1 MSTPPRS
8 GPAKGGASRGSIWA
22 AALVLLVVCL
32 LVFAK
37 AITPGVVVFS
47 NDGPL
52 AGLIA
57 EQASVPE
64 WFSGGWQN
72 LNWLGA
78 NIGVRDVSITSLF
91 LWVVGPVGFAKFYTP
106 FTLFLL
112 GLGAAYAFRRLG
124 LSQWACGLGALAAAL
139 VSDFFSTAAWG
150 LGSQNICFALNF
162 CALGLLARPQERGRW
177 LRIPLAGLAVGMGVI
192 EGADIGALFSLLTAT
207 YVACQA
213 WAAEGTTGSRI
224 GSGFVRLIAVSGFAG
239 FIAFNTVTGL
249 VGTQIAGIAGT
260 EQDIQTKEQR
270 WDWATQ
276 WSLPKKE
283 AIGIIVP
290 GLFGYRMD
298 SPDGGQYWG
307 SIGQTPGW
315 EQHHQGF
322 PRYSG
327 SGYYLGT
334 ATIGLALFA
343 VVLGWRKRNS
353 VFDAQHSWQ
362 IRFWFFVAVVCLLFA
377 FGRHAPFYQLLYA
390 LPYFSTIRNPTK
402 FLHLF
407 TMAMV
412 ILFAFGVDGLWKM
425 YLSSNRPSNP
435 LKGWWQRCAKFEQSW
450 LKACGIILGVGV
462 LGWLLYASSRVTLE
476 RHLASVGFDVSL
488 AQATAG
494 FSIRQIGWFIMFL
507 AFLIVIKALVFGG
520 VLTGARSKWVGLLL
534 GVVLVGDLVRA
545 NQPWIIYWDYQYKYA
560 TNPVIDFLREKPYTQ
575 RVAGLPD
582 WIFRAYRLP
591 DQLGSQQQ
599 YLEQMYRI
607 EWMQQHFQ
615 YYNIQSLDIV
625 QMSREPVDLKA
636 YESALRFNGDPKLLP
651 LVARRWELT
660 NTRYLL
666 GTSPLVELLNS
677 QFDPQ
682 QQRFRVLKQFN
693 LVAKPGVSR
702 PSQLQDLTAEFS
714 TNGTYAIFEFT
725 GALPRVKLYSRWE
738 ASTNDQ
744 ATLTKLASPDFNP
757 HESVLVASPLNE
769 TPGTN
774 QLPGTVEVSHYSP
787 KQFEL
792 KADVKSP
799 AILLVNDRYDPNWRV
814 EVDGKTA
821 SLLRCNYIMRGVYL
835 TPGQHTVK
843 FQFRPPVRTLYV
855 ALAAMG
861 VGIALI
867 LALIV
872 MGCSERPKNAGL
884 GLPT

>member
-1 MSTPPRS
+1 MS
-8 GPAKGGASRGSIWA
+8 
-22 AALVLLVVCL
+22 
-32 LVFAK
+32 
-37 AITPGVVVFS
+37 PGVVVFS

-57 EQASVPE
+57 EQASLPA
-64 WFSGGWQN
+64 WFAGAWQD

-78 NIGVRDVSITSLF
+78 NIGVRDVSISSVF
-91 LWVVGPVGFAKFYTP
+91 LWVVGPVGYAKFYTP
-106 FTLFLL
+106 FTIFLL

-124 LSQWACGLGALAAAL
+124 LSQWACALGALAAAL
-139 VSDFFSTAAWG
+139 ASDFFSTAAWG

-162 CALGLLARPQERGRW
+162 CALGLLVNPQERGRW

-192 EGADIGALFSLLTAT
+192 EAADIGALFSLLIAT

-213 WAAEGTTGSRI
+213 WTVEGTAGSRVRN
-224 GSGFVRLIAVSGFAG
+224 GLLRLIAVSGFAG
-239 FIAFNTVTGL
+239 FVAFNAVYGL
-249 VGTQIAGIAGT
+249 IGTQIAGVAGT
-260 EQDIQTKEQR
+260 EQDVQTKEQR

-283 AIGIIVP
+283 TLGIVVP

-298 SPDGGQYWG
+298 TPEGGQYWG

-334 ATIGLALFA
+334 ATMGLALFA
-343 VVLGWRKRNS
+343 VVLGWRKKNS
-353 VFDAQHSWQ
+353 IFDASRRWQ
-362 IRFWFFVAVVCLLFA
+362 IRFWSIVAVVCLLFA
-377 FGRHAPFYQLLYA
+377 FGRHAPFYQVLYA

-412 ILFAFGVDGLWKM
+412 ILFAFGVDGLWKL
-425 YLSSNRPSNP
+425 YLGSNRPGSAI
-435 LKGWWQRCAKFEQSW
+435 KGWWQRCATFEQRW
-450 LKACGIILGVGV
+450 LTGCGIALGVGL

-476 RHLASVGFDVSL
+476 RHLGAVGFDAAL

-494 FSIRQIGWFIMFL
+494 FSIRQVGWFIIFL
-507 AFLIVIKALVFGG
+507 AFLVVIKALVFGG

-534 GVVLVGDLVRA
+534 GIVLVGDLVRA

-560 TNPVIDFLREKPYTQ
+560 TNPVIDFLREKPYAQ

-582 WIFRAYRLP
+582 WILRAYRLP
-591 DQLGSQQQ
+591 DPLVSQQQ
-599 YLEQMYRI
+599 YLEQMYRV

-636 YESALRFNGDPKLLP
+636 YETALRFNGDPKLLP

-666 GTSPLVELLNS
+666 GTTPLVELLNS

-693 LVAKPGVSR
+693 LVAKPGVSQ
-702 PSQLQDLTAEFS
+702 PSQLQDLTAELS

-725 GALPRVKLYSRWE
+725 GALPRVKLFSHWE
-738 ASTNDQ
+738 VSTNDQ

-757 HESVLVASPLNE
+757 HESVLVDSPLNE
-769 TPGTN
+769 MPGTN
-774 QLPGTVEVSHYSP
+774 QPAGTVKVSQYAP
-787 KQFEL
+787 KRYEL
-792 KADVKSP
+792 EADVKSP
-799 AILLVNDRYDPNWRV
+799 AVLLLNDRYDPNWEV
-814 EVDGKTA
+814 TVDGEAA

-835 TPGQHTVK
+835 TSGQHKVT
-843 FQFRPPVRTLYV
+843 FQFRPPLDKRYV
-855 ALAAMG
+855 AWAAMG
-861 VGIALI
+861 LGVVLIFSLAVGRFLPR
-867 LALIV
+867 
-872 MGCSERPKNAGL
+872 RPQ
-884 GLPT
+884 T